1 MSGFRQGELTQA
13 TLALRRI
20 WRARDLMEA
29 EAISAVVSANA
40 TYCEDQRDV
49 TAATMVVAPRRRGL
63 WRFEHIFKILSPRVA
78 LDEDKRKRG
87 EERQAGRTY
96 VRPFVN
102 TNKDDITAQE
112 AEEHHRGRGQ
122 GKRDE
127 EITEIQTSI
136 SGVARKIP
144 FCCCRERIPS

>member
-40 TYCEDQRDV
+40 TYCEDQCDV

-78 LDEDKRKRG
+78 LDEDKRKRV

-102 TNKDDITAQE
+102 TNKDDLTAQE
-112 AEEHHRGRGQ
+112 AEE
-122 GKRDE
+122 RDE